1 MRPSSLLLT
10 LLSAVAPAAA
20 SAIYPRQAIASSSS
34 SSGSTAATTTSSS
47 SSSTSSAT
55 VCNNAASLCDLQ
67 YNQITHMG
75 AHDSSFLRDASTGYS
90 ESGTQYYNATI
101 ALDAGIRLLQVQ
113 VHVEN
118 STLRMCHTSC
128 SLLDAGPLQD
138 WLADIKAW
146 MDDNPTD
153 VVTLLIVNSD
163 DASAA
168 EFGSVFEGSGI
179 STYGYTP
186 TSTSATTNWPTL
198 QSMIS
203 ANKRLV
209 SFIAAIDYNSSYS
222 YLLNEWTYMF
232 ETSYEVTSSSGFN
245 CTLDR
250 PSTISSASSA
260 IASGMIPLVNH
271 FLYETYTILGT
282 TIYGPNPTMID
293 TTNSPNTT
301 LTGAL
306 GQHAVT
312 CQTEYGQQP
321 AFFLVDFW
329 NRGPSMDTADSLNNV
344 TNPVGRTNTDLTDS
358 TGSSSPANSLD
369 GSKWGTL
376 SIFGLVT
383 AVLLL

>member
-1 MRPSSLLLT
+1 MRPSSLLTL
-10 LLSAVAPAAA
+10 LLSAVAPAAT
-20 SAIYPRQAIASSSS
+20 SAVRPRQASPTTITTATSTISS
-34 SSGSTAATTTSSS
+34 AATG
-47 SSSTSSAT
+47 SAS

-67 YNQITHMG
+67 YNKITHMG
-75 AHDSSFLRDASTGYS
+75 AHDSSFLRDASTGNS
-90 ESGTQYYNATI
+90 ASGTQYFNATI
-101 ALDAGIRLLQVQ
+101 ALNAGIRLLQVQ

-118 STLRMCHTSC
+118 GTLRMCHTSC
-128 SLLDAGPLQD
+128 SLLDAGPLED
-138 WLADIKAW
+138 WLVDVKAW
-146 MDDNPTD
+146 MDSNPTD

-168 EFGSVFEGSGI
+168 DFGSVFEGSGI

-203 ANKRLV
+203 ANTRLV
-209 SFIAAIDYNSSYS
+209 TFIAAIDYSTTYP

-232 ETSYEVTSSSGFN
+232 ETAYEVVSGSGFN
-245 CTLDR
+245 CSVDR
-250 PSTISSASSA
+250 PSGISSASTA

-271 FLYETYTILGT
+271 FLYETYTILDT
-282 TIYGPNPTMID
+282 TIFGPNPDMVD

-306 GQHAVT
+306 GQHATT
-312 CQTEYGQQP
+312 CRTEYGEQP

-344 TNPVGRTNTDLTDS
+344 TSPVGRSDTDLVNR
-358 TGSSSPANSLD
+358 TGSSSSGARSLHL
-369 GSKWGTL
+369 SKWTSLGA
-376 SIFGLVT
+376 FGAAT
-383 AVLLL
+383 AFLLI